1 MDNEEK
7 LQITKKQALE
17 LLKSFSAIE
26 GYLFSIRNRSD
37 LFDAFASPSVEVLTK
52 IILGE
57 KQ

>member
-7 LQITKKQALE
+7 LQITKEQALS

-26 GYLFSIRNRSD
+26 GYLFSIRDRSD

-52 IILGE
+52 IILGD